1 MMLIIRYFS
10 SNEGSCYVA
19 VLTNIDGLPTNPQN
33 IRTEAIECP

>member
-1 MMLIIRYFS
+1 MLIIRYFS
-10 SNEGSCYVA
+10 IYEGSTAIA